1 DPSISVRMPIV
12 SDSEAR
18 YDAEFSGKTS
28 LLAWTTTPWTLP
40 ANVGLAVAENAIY
53 VEVEQNGER
62 IVLAKEL
69 LEHAL
74 DGDYRVVRE
83 FPGADLVE
91 LAYEPPYRLIDD
103 ARAYRVHAAS
113 FVNMEDGTGIVHT
126 APAFGEDD
134 YQLGL
139 ERDLPFFQPVDLA
152 GQFTEA
158 FPMCEGM
165 FVKDA
170 DKKIVDDLK
179 ERGVL
184 YRFALYKHDY
194 PFCWRCDT
202 PLLYYA
208 LDSWFVKT
216 TAVKDQMIVNNASIN
231 WYPPHVG
238 TGRLGDFLA
247 NLKDWALSRDRYW
260 GTPLNL
266 WICERCGE
274 TIAVGSRDEL
284 MERAIDKDLARTVE
298 LHRPYIDKVDLAC
311 PKCGKVMHR
320 VTNVIDA
327 WFDSGSMHT
336 AQWHYPFEN
345 KEKFAESFPADFI
358 CEAMD
363 QTRGWFYTLL
373 ATSTIIHGRAP
384 YRNCVV
390 TGLGL
395 DEEGIKMS
403 KSKGNVIDPW
413 ELIDIYGADA
423 LRWYLYSSSAPWKSK
438 RLGGDVVKDA
448 LYKFLDTLRNTYDF
462 FALYASI
469 DDFDPQ
475 RDKLIHDDLTVLD
488 RWILSRLAAA
498 TMEVTSGLDAYDVVS
513 ATAALDGFL
522 GDLSNWY
529 VRSSRRRFWRG
540 GMGAD
545 KVAAYATLY
554 RVLMELSK
562 LLAPFVPFVSEAV
575 YQRLRTVDDPE
586 SVHLCRY
593 PAASADDIDSDL
605 ESQMDLARRIVSLGH
620 QARNQAQVR
629 VRQPLSR
636 VIVSAG
642 DDAHLASEVVALID
656 TELNVEKVELV
667 ADISKY
673 FNEIPTP
680 NFRTLGPRLGPRV
693 NRAAEWIVAQS
704 AESIRE
710 ALSTGE
716 VTVNIDGDEITIVAD
731 DVIFEAQLPERFVL
745 VEEAG
750 TRLLLDTRI
759 DDRLREIGWVREIAH
774 RIQVLRKDAGFDV
787 TDRIVLSYE
796 ADGATAEVLVNNG
809 EAIASEVLATSIE
822 DKIGVEQEIVQEF
835 DIEGATLKVGLR
847 RVDATGG

>member
-1 DPSISVRMPIV
+1 MTGVQTCALPIS
-12 SDSEAR
+12 
-18 YDAEFSGKTS
+18 
-28 LLAWTTTPWTLP
+28 
-40 ANVGLAVAENAIY
+40 
-53 VEVEQNGER
+53 
-62 IVLAKEL
+62 
-69 LEHAL
+69 
-74 DGDYRVVRE
+74 
-83 FPGADLVE
+83 
-91 LAYEPPYRLIDD
+91 
-103 ARAYRVHAAS
+103 
-113 FVNMEDGTGIVHT
+113 
-126 APAFGEDD
+126 
-134 YQLGL
+134 
-139 ERDLPFFQPVDLA
+139 
-152 GQFTEA
+152 
-158 FPMCEGM
+158 
-165 FVKDA
+165 
-170 DKKIVDDLK
+170 
-179 ERGVL
+179 
-184 YRFALYKHDY
+184 
-194 PFCWRCDT
+194 
-202 PLLYYA
+202 
-208 LDSWFVKT
+208 
-216 TAVKDQMIVNNASIN
+216 
-231 WYPPHVG
+231 
-238 TGRLGDFLA
+238 
-247 NLKDWALSRDRYW
+247 
-260 GTPLNL
+260 
-266 WICERCGE
+266 
-274 TIAVGSRDEL
+274 
-284 MERAIDKDLARTVE
+284 
-298 LHRPYIDKVDLAC
+298 
-311 PKCGKVMHR
+311 
-320 VTNVIDA
+320 
-327 WFDSGSMHT
+327 
-336 AQWHYPFEN
+336 FEY